1 MEIYSE
7 YYEGDRKATVTRL
20 RRSWDARFDAW
31 EVTMYIKERVIQRS
45 TLNDEQSAE
54 NLAEDFIRGG
64 TTSGPTL
71 LNEHVSNG

>member
-20 RRSWDARFDAW
+20 RRSWDARLDAW

-64 TTSGPTL
+64 TGSGPTL